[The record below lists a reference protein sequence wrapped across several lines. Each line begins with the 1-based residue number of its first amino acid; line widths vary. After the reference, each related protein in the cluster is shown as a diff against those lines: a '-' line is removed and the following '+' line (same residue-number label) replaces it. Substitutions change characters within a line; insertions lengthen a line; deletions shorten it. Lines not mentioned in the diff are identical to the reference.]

1 MLDFCC
7 KYCLVAY
14 DKLVN
19 QIKGINDD
27 IDVDHEIHHLK
38 AGIVP
43 EVKDYS
49 IHNSLVFSVQDR
61 KGNETQVSMPVTIYC
76 TKHKPIKEIVESM
89 GDSANDIMLMA
100 VMLPEKYYE
109 TEEGEVMALAP
120 AFAMSVCRLSHATH
134 FSPASIP
141 AINKEL

>member
-1 MLDFCC
+1 M
-7 KYCLVAY
+7 
-14 DKLVN
+14 
-19 QIKGINDD
+19 
-27 IDVDHEIHHLK
+27 
-38 AGIVP
+38 P

-61 KGNETQVSMPVTIYC
+61 KGNEMQVSMPVTIYC

-141 AINKEL
+141 AINKEQ

>member
-134 FSPASIP
+134 FSPANIP
-141 AINKEL
+141 AINKEQ

>member
-1 MLDFCC
+1 
-7 KYCLVAY
+7 VAY

-141 AINKEL
+141 AINKEQ